1 MDRSFFIDQ
10 QNYLDYF
17 SHAPTLESLDA
28 IFSGSS
34 LLTSIVVG
42 VFGEEILWQIWA
54 TLLGRSLVR
63 PRLCS
68 TVCAISVLVAY
79 AVVRLPDP
87 ILPLLIWILVP
98 VGFAAT
104 GLLQLRQG
112 FAFAVLLY
120 VSLRL
125 NRPVLGSLLA
135 AMIHATFVLP
145 LAFAGIA
152 WLCGRRQVLAMLLA
166 VAFALMTAYLGGL
179 LFEVFG
185 GRRLAT
191 YSVNEAETH
200 SIFYVFGA
208 LLCSLPSLHTLLHT
222 EVMPKSAPA
231 PTAWDRTLVNLAVMH
246 VGVIAFIVFSYFMFP
261 LGAGRIGY
269 LVMLLLI
276 PILPAMR
283 RRNSVMGTM
292 LYSLLLVYLVYLTIK
307 TYLAGSYDILFAG

>member
-1 MDRSFFIDQ
+1 M
-10 QNYLDYF
+10 
-17 SHAPTLESLDA
+17 
-28 IFSGSS
+28 
-34 LLTSIVVG
+34 
-42 VFGEEILWQIWA
+42 
-54 TLLGRSLVR
+54 
-63 PRLCS
+63 
-68 TVCAISVLVAY
+68 
-79 AVVRLPDP
+79 
-87 ILPLLIWILVP
+87 P

-145 LAFAGIA
+145 LAFAGVA

-166 VAFALMTAYLGGL
+166 VTFALMTAYLGGL

-191 YSVNEAETH
+191 YSVNEGETN

-231 PTAWDRTLVNLAVMH
+231 PTASDRTLVNLAVMH

-307 TYLAGSYDILFAG
+307 TYLEGGYDILFAG

>member
-1 MDRSFFIDQ
+1 M
-10 QNYLDYF
+10 
-17 SHAPTLESLDA
+17 
-28 IFSGSS
+28 
-34 LLTSIVVG
+34 
-42 VFGEEILWQIWA
+42 
-54 TLLGRSLVR
+54 
-63 PRLCS
+63 
-68 TVCAISVLVAY
+68 
-79 AVVRLPDP
+79 
-87 ILPLLIWILVP
+87 LPLLIWILVP

-191 YSVNEAETH
+191 YSVNEAETN
-200 SIFYVFGA
+200 SMLLRLRGA
-208 LLCSLPSLHTLLHT
+208 VVQSAVPPHAAAHGSNA
-222 EVMPKSAPA
+222 KRRAPA
-231 PTAWDRTLVNLAVMH
+231 PTVWDRTLVNLAVMH

-283 RRNSVMGTM
+283 RRNSVIGTM

-307 TYLAGSYDILFAG
+307 TYLEGTYDILFAG